1 MIIGI
6 DFDNTIADY
15 TGVFYRV
22 GCALG
27 WLPESVGQSKNEVKQ
42 YFIDQYNEAR
52 WTELQGIVYGKEIT
66 QARPYPGALDAMQRL
81 HAQGHKLAIVSHKTK
96 YPIIG
101 ERVDFHNAATQWL
114 LSHGFIGSA
123 DAPVDSDLV
132 FFNETKVQKVARI
145 SQLKCDVFI
154 DDLPDILTHSDF
166 PEQCHGVLFAPNA
179 LQGFSGPQINHWQ
192 TLDAW
197 LCSLLN

>member
-1 MIIGI
+1 
-6 DFDNTIADY
+6 
-15 TGVFYRV
+15 
-22 GCALG
+22 
-27 WLPESVGQSKNEVKQ
+27 
-42 YFIDQYNEAR
+42 
-52 WTELQGIVYGKEIT
+52 
-66 QARPYPGALDAMQRL
+66 MQRL
-81 HAQGHKLAIVSHKTK
+81 YAQGHRLAIVSHKTK

-132 FFNETKVQKVARI
+132 FFSETKVRKVTRI

-166 PEQCHGVLFAPNA
+166 PAQCHGVLFAPNA

-192 TLDAW
+192 AFDAW

>member
-42 YFIDQYNEAR
+42 YFIDLGNEAK

-66 QARPYPGALDAMQRL
+66 QARPYPDCLDTLKQWRK
-81 HAQGHKLAIVSHKTK
+81 QGHTLKLISHKTR

-101 ERVDFHNAATQWL
+101 ERVNFHVAATGWL
-114 LSHGFIGSA
+114 EANGFVGKI
-123 DAPVDSDLV
+123 DAPFEKTDL
-132 FFNETKVQKVARI
+132 FFNETKEDKLLRI
-145 SQLKCDVFI
+145 STLDCELFV
-154 DDLPDILTHSDF
+154 DDLESIFNHALF
-166 PEQCHGVLFAPNA
+166 PAQCKKVLFNTRSNDP
-179 LQGFSGPQINHWQ
+179 
-192 TLDAW
+192 
-197 LCSLLN
+197 SLVPVQLWSDIPDKL